1 MKKKYTSPTSNVVV
15 IGTMAT
21 LMQTSS
27 LPKGDGTVGSG
38 DVLAPDLSEPFDME
52 NF

>member
-1 MKKKYTSPTSNVVV
+1 MKKRYMKPTSNVVI

-27 LPKGDGTVGSG
+27 LPKGEGTVGG
-38 DVLAPDLSEPFDME
+38 NEVLAPEANFDLEDDF
-52 NF
+52 

>member
-1 MKKKYTSPTSNVVV
+1 MKKKYMSPTSNVVV

-27 LPKGDGTVGSG
+27 LPKGNGTVGSG
-38 DVLAPDLSEPFDME
+38 DVLAPDGGDFYDEDDF
-52 NF
+52 

>member
-1 MKKKYTSPTSNVVV
+1 MKKRYMKPTSNVVI

-27 LPKGDGTVGSG
+27 LPKGEGTVGG
-38 DVLAPDLSEPFDME
+38 NEVLAPERGSIYDEDE
-52 NF
+52 

>member
-1 MKKKYTSPTSNVVV
+1 MKPTSNVVI

-27 LPKGDGTVGSG
+27 LPKGEGTVGSG
-38 DVLAPDLSEPFDME
+38 DVLAPERGSIYDEDE
-52 NF
+52 